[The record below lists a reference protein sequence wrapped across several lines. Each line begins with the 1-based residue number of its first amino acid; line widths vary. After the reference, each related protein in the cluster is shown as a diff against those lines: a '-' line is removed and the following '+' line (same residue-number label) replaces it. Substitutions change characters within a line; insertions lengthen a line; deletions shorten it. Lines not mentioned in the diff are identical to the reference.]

1 MKIQD
6 STHVIVKSHHP
17 ARKSLFVSL
26 IAVIVMASGYLLYEY
41 GRYSSGF
48 DSAGAK
54 RERDALQSRIKA
66 QEEEITR
73 LNQQNEILTQ
83 GKEIDRLA
91 YTEIDRSLSDLQN
104 ENLEL
109 KEEIA
114 FYRGIVGSA
123 EEVRGLQIRNFKVV
137 KNGTAE
143 SYRYRLILTQFVRNN
158 RFISGNISL
167 SVSGVYQGTEKQL
180 AQEDFVRQ
188 DKDDMRYHFKYF
200 QELQGEIV
208 FPEGFVPLKITLN
221 IIPQNKSHKP
231 IETTFNW
238 SEVIT

>member
-1 MKIQD
+1 MKNTD

-26 IAVIVMASGYLLYEY
+26 IVVVVVASGYLLYEY

-54 RERDALQSRIKA
+54 RERNTLQSRIQEQA
-66 QEEEITR
+66 QEITQ
-73 LNQQNEILTQ
+73 LTQQNEILTQ

-91 YTEIDRSLSDLQN
+91 YTEIDRSLADLQS
-104 ENLEL
+104 ENMEL

-123 EEVRGLQIRNFKVV
+123 EEERGLQIRNFKVV
-137 KNGTAE
+137 KNGGGE

-167 SVSGVYQGTEKQL
+167 SVSGVYDGVEKQL
-180 AQEDFVRQ
+180 VEEEFVRQ
-188 DKDDMRYHFKYF
+188 DKDDMKFRFKYF

-208 FPEGFVPLKITLN
+208 FPDGFVPLKITLN
-221 IIPQNKSHKP
+221 IIPQDKSHKP